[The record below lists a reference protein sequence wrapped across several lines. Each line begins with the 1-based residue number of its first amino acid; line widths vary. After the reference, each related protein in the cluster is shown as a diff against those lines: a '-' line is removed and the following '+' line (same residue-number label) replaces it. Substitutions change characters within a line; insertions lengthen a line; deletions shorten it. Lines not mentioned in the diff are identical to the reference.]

1 MEYNWLQKLNL
12 EKIFKTES
20 MWKLNF
26 KGHKNKKKLYKISKD
41 FCAKFLNKSVILKI
55 ITDFYWK
62 KSRIFTYAELC
73 RFPEKSNKKNTAIWW
88 IHRSPQ
94 IELRTGRVNP
104 DDPSGWP
111 EKFRS
116 GHWIVNLIRFGSTL
130 IKSGLT
136 RDPN

>member
-1 MEYNWLQKLNL
+1 MEYNWLQKLNS

-55 ITDFYWK
+55 IADLYWK
-62 KSRIFTYAELC
+62 KSRIFTCAELC
-73 RFPEKSNKKNTAIWW
+73 RFLEKSNKKWW

-94 IELRTGRVNP
+94 IFILKTFP
-104 DDPSGWP
+104 
-111 EKFRS
+111 
-116 GHWIVNLIRFGSTL
+116 IIIRRNRF
-130 IKSGLT
+130 
-136 RDPN
+136 